1 MPSAPDIRHVILDRD
16 GVLNHEAPDNG
27 WITRPED
34 WIWQSGALE
43 ALRRLK
49 EAGLR
54 VSIASNQSG
63 VGRGVMTAADLQ
75 RVTAKMKREAEAAG
89 ARIDE
94 VVYCPHAPDAGC
106 NCRKP
111 RPGLLQALV
120 DASGCPADQTILVG
134 DAMRDLQAARALGI
148 RALLVRTGKG
158 RTTERGLR
166 QEAVEVFD
174 DLAAAAHAI
183 IDGRVDKGEAD

>member
-43 ALRRLK
+43 ALRRLT

-120 DASGCPADQTILVG
+120 DASGCPVDQTILVG
-134 DAMRDLQAARALGI
+134 DAMRDLQAAQALGI

>member
-1 MPSAPDIRHVILDRD
+1 
-16 GVLNHEAPDNG
+16 
-27 WITRPED
+27 
-34 WIWQSGALE
+34 
-43 ALRRLK
+43 
-49 EAGLR
+49 
-54 VSIASNQSG
+54 
-63 VGRGVMTAADLQ
+63 MTAADLQ

-120 DASGCPADQTILVG
+120 DASGCPVDQTILVG

-148 RALLVRTGKG
+148 RALRVRTGKG

>member
-34 WIWQSGALE
+34 WTWQSGALE

-120 DASGCPADQTILVG
+120 DASGCPVDQTILVG
-134 DAMRDLQAARALGI
+134 DAMRDLQAAQALGI